1 MITDP
6 NPTLERLDQA
16 LTELQAGRLDTRQFV
31 ALARDQPEL
40 LARLPPRYAEVLNGL
55 LDRLESSAL
64 FDAES
69 CSFSQRDLTDSMRLW
84 LQKATALLQA

>member
-1 MITDP
+1 MNTDP

-55 LDRLESSAL
+55 LDRLEEL
-64 FDAES
+64 K
-69 CSFSQRDLTDSMRLW
+69 L
-84 LQKATALLQA
+84 ALLQGEAGEEALERLTEPFYRADEARTPGD

>member
-1 MITDP
+1 M
-6 NPTLERLDQA
+6 NPALARLDAA
-16 LTELQAGRLDTRQFV
+16 LTELQTGQLDTRRFV
-31 ALARDQPEL
+31 ELARAQTEL
-40 LARLPPRYAEVLNGL
+40 LEHLPPRFAEVLHGL

-84 LQKATALLQA
+84 LDKAAARLQA

>member
-1 MITDP
+1 MNTQARP
-6 NPTLERLDQA
+6 ALQQLDLA

-31 ALARDQPEL
+31 ALARDQPAL
-40 LARLPPRYAEVLNGL
+40 LAQLPPRYAEVLHGL

>member
-1 MITDP
+1 MNTEVRP
-6 NPTLERLDQA
+6 ALQQLDLA

-31 ALARDQPEL
+31 ALARDQPAL
-40 LARLPPRYAEVLNGL
+40 LAQLPPRYAEVLHGL

>member
-1 MITDP
+1 MNTDP

-40 LARLPPRYAEVLNGL
+40 LARLSPRYAEVLNGL

>member
-1 MITDP
+1 MNTDP

>member
-1 MITDP
+1 M
-6 NPTLERLDQA
+6 NPEPHPDLNRLDQA

-31 ALARDQPEL
+31 ALARDQPAL
-40 LARLPPRYAEVLNGL
+40 LAQLPPRYAEVLHGL

-84 LQKATALLQA
+84 LQKATSLLQA

>member
-1 MITDP
+1 MNTDP

-69 CSFSQRDLTDSMRLW
+69 CSFSQRHLTDSMRLW